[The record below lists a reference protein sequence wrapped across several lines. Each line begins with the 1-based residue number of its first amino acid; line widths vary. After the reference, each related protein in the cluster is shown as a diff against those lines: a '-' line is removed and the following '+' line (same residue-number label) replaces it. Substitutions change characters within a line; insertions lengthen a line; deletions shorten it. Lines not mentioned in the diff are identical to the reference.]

1 MGILTGKIL
10 CNAIVS
16 TLDPP
21 EEVAVFISVTVVDT
35 LRILYLVSVRGS
47 QIAVPV

>member
-10 CNAIVS
+10 RNATVS
-16 TLDPP
+16 TSDPP
-21 EEVAVFISVTVVDT
+21 EEVAVSVSVTVVDT
-35 LRILYLVSVRGS
+35 LRILYSVSVRGS